1 MTLTFDPTE
10 ARGTKINW
18 PILIKEILDGY
29 EQYVTLPHAVQK
41 DAIQNGWDARIN
53 KKGKDWKFVFELIE
67 TQGVKLLTMTD
78 EGTCGLTGRVLQ
90 EKDMLA
96 ELPNYERW
104 GRFENLAFQKK
115 RIPGET
121 SLGSRGRG
129 KFVFVGTS
137 KDMTV
142 VYDSLRKD
150 GTYRF
155 GKRWVTQI
163 ESWVTAWDG
172 GDGKRELVNET
183 SGLLKPIQNVGTRV
197 VIVNPIDSLV
207 NDFKNGNFAKSI
219 GETWWEIIKKHD
231 AKIILREKGKPDKI
245 VDAFPRKF
253 VEKKTNIMEVYTK
266 ECVRISKELKQ
277 NNLKCKKLHI
287 VYNWKNKVHPQLR
300 GIAIQRNGMKICS
313 HELTNLPFDIREH
326 ISGYI
331 ALEPGWDEPLLLN
344 EGLEHCSLN
353 WTKNPLNILN
363 HFIKDQAEK
372 FAKEKLGLGVDQ
384 RRARA
389 KQETD
394 AQRLALKAVNKLAKK
409 LGLLYTERGE
419 GGTGGK
425 TKLIRARIK
434 APVFPDPVE
443 NPMRVNYGQTVR
455 GITCIAINE
464 TEEPIN
470 VKTIIRLFYGD
481 KIVSEISSN
490 EFTLSSASQK
500 VLLENHKIQFTK
512 VAHQNKGRYD
522 IVMLLISK
530 RNDDTMNKQIDKKKK
545 AIYLEEDAPKSGIFE
560 KCEPA
565 NFPERFK
572 KMLYDYE
579 EGAKKGYVLNYN
591 AQHPEY
597 SVVSEDM
604 MRTRDFL
611 VRLMVDTLC
620 SIDISQPKPKLF
632 NEDDLSS
639 NDSILK
645 KTRQVVS
652 ECLYDYR
659 EDM

>member
-1 MTLTFDPTE
+1 MTLSFDPSQ

-18 PILIKEILDGY
+18 PILIGEILDGY
-29 EQYVTLPHAVQK
+29 EQHVSLSHAVQK
-41 DAIQNGWDARIN
+41 DAIQNGWDAKVN
-53 KKGKDWKFVFELIE
+53 KKGNGWKFTFELIE
-67 TQGVKLLTMTD
+67 TQGVTFLTMTD
-78 EGTCGLTGRVLQ
+78 EGTFGLTGRVLQ
-90 EKDMLA
+90 EEDMLT
-96 ELPNYERW
+96 ELPNNERW

-115 RIPGET
+115 HVPGET

-137 KDMTV
+137 KDMTLL
-142 VYDSLRKD
+142 YDSLRED

-163 ESWVTAWDG
+163 ESWVSAWDEE
-172 GDGKRELVNET
+172 DGKKQLVNE
-183 SGLLKPIQNVGTRV
+183 SRGLLKPIQKIGTRV

-207 NDFKNGNFAKSI
+207 ADFKNGNFAKSI
-219 GETWWEIIKKHD
+219 GETWWEIITKHD
-231 AKIILREKGKPDKI
+231 AKIILREKGKPDKMI
-245 VDAFPRKF
+245 DAFPRKF
-253 VEKKTNIMEVYTK
+253 VEKGTKIMEVYTK
-266 ECVRISKELKQ
+266 ECVRINKELKE

-287 VYNWKNKVHPQLR
+287 VYNWKNKIPPQLR

-313 HELTNLPFDIREH
+313 HQLTNLPTDIRENMY
-326 ISGYI
+326 GYI
-331 ALEPGWDEPLLLN
+331 TLELGWDELLLLN

-353 WTKNPLNILN
+353 WTKHPLNILN

-372 FAKEKLGLGVDQ
+372 FAKDKLGLGVDQ

-389 KQETD
+389 KQETE

-409 LGLLYTERGE
+409 LGLLFSERGD
-419 GGTGGK
+419 GGPGGK
-425 TKLIRARIK
+425 TKLIRARIN

-443 NPMRVNYGQTVR
+443 NPMRVNYGQTVQ
-455 GITCIAINE
+455 GITCTAIND

-470 VKTIIRLFYGD
+470 VKAIIRLNYG
-481 KIVSEISSN
+481 KEIISEMSSN
-490 EFTLSSASQK
+490 TFTLSSTSQK

-512 VAHQNKGRYD
+512 EAYQKKGRYD
-522 IVMLLISK
+522 IAMLLISK
-530 RNDDTMNKQIDKKKK
+530 MNDDTMNKQIDKKKK

-572 KMLYDYE
+572 KLLYEYE
-579 EGAKKGYVLNYN
+579 EGSKKGYVLNYN

-604 MRTRDFL
+604 MRTRDYL
-611 VRLMVDTLC
+611 VRMMVDTLC

-639 NDSILK
+639 HDSILK

-652 ECLYDYR
+652 ECLFDYR